1 MRLIDDQ
8 GVVGFEQRV
17 VLRLCQQD
25 TVGHQFDAGRLAQT
39 VLKPHLETHY
49 LAQRGFEFFGNS
61 LRHRTCRNAPGLGV
75 ANHLAVLPAS

>member
-25 TVGHQFDAGRLAQT
+25 TVGHQFDAGRLAQP
-39 VLKPHLETHY
+39 VLKAHLKTHHF
-49 LAQRGFEFFGNS
+49 AQRGFEFFGDPLS
-61 LRHRTCRNAPGLGV
+61 DRTRRDAPRLGV